1 MLKLLEIKEIYSKK
15 QMLRNGKN
23 IWLESQVNDLG
34 IHKCY
39 PGVIWSPQLMKPFTA
54 LWKLDSTLSEI
65 EASIE
70 VEVDGDRSPLAW
82 SLHNYNEWS
91 LFLTWSMN
99 KK

>member
-1 MLKLLEIKEIYSKK
+1 
-15 QMLRNGKN
+15 MLRNGRN

-39 PGVIWSPQLMKPFTA
+39 PGVICSPQFMKPFTA
-54 LWKLDSTLSEI
+54 LWKLDFTLSEM

-70 VEVDGDRSPLAW
+70 VEVDGDRSSLAW

-91 LFLTWSMN
+91 LFLTCSMN